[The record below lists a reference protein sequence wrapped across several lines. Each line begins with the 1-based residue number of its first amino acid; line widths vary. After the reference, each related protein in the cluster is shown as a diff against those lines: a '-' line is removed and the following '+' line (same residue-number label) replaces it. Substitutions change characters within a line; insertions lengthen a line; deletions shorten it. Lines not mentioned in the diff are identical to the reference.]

1 MSSEAHRRAIAKYQ
15 KKLIQF
21 TFRLDPEQHS
31 DVIEYWKAKGNMR
44 QTFVEKTRELI
55 EKERQ

>member
-15 KKLIQF
+15 KKLVQF
-21 TFRLDPEQHS
+21 VFRLDPEQHS
-31 DVIEYWKAKGNMR
+31 DVIAYWKSKDNMR